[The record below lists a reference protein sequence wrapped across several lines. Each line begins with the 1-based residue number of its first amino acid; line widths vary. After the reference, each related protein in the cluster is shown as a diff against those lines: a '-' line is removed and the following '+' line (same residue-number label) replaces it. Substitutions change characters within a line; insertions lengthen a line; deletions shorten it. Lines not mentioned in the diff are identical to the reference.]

1 MTKSQKTSALAAAVV
16 FAASLAA
23 LSAAV
28 ASAQSPDSR
37 ITVIGAINTPAHVQ
51 PVTDGRDD
59 AIPEMPVVYEQ
70 AAQTAPAQAQP
81 GSAPAR
87 EAVQTPAQS
96 ASTGG
101 ANLSQAVKS
110 Q

>member
-1 MTKSQKTSALAAAVV
+1 MSKSQKTWALAAATAL
-16 FAASLAA
+16 AASFAA
-23 LSAAV
+23 LSFAV

-70 AAQTAPAQAQP
+70 AAQTAPAQAQAT
-81 GSAPAR
+81 SAQAR
-87 EAVQTPAQS
+87 DATQTQAQG

>member
-1 MTKSQKTSALAAAVV
+1 MTKSQKTSALAAAAAL
-16 FAASLAA
+16 AASLAA

-28 ASAQSPDSR
+28 ALAQSPDTR

-59 AIPEMPVVYEQ
+59 AIPEIPVVYDR

-81 GSAPAR
+81 TSAPAR
-87 EAVQTPAQS
+87 NATQTQAEG